1 MNMKLAFCLFKYFPF
16 GGLQRDFLRI
26 AKEAVRRGH
35 QVDVFTMVWE
45 GELEPTLSI
54 HIIPVKK
61 SQNHQRAQEF
71 FAKIQPRLAE
81 YDLVVGFNKMPGLD
95 VYYAADI
102 CYQAKAKRQRGA
114 WYQLTP
120 RYRHLI
126 DYEKSVFSVDT
137 NTNTKI
143 LLLSHKQQKEFV
155 CFYKTPGTR
164 FELLPPGIAKDRIAP
179 RNALD
184 IRHAVRQICGIQEQ
198 EFLLLLV
205 GSGFKTKGL
214 DRVLLGYAGLPNE
227 LKNKSYLYIVGQDN
241 SYFFEKQAK
250 KLNISSRIK
259 FLGGRNDVA
268 DLLLAADVLVHP
280 AYNENTGTVLLEALA
295 SGLPVLTTDV
305 CGYAHFIKDAEAGI
319 VLSSPFQQREFNQS
333 LVEMLSHQKRIEWQ
347 EKALAFSRQADIY
360 SLPERAVDVIEN
372 SQRQKKYSFEEMMM
386 LKGEVY
392 RALEGRSTQ
401 RIVLD
406 NQVYFIKQHRGVGWK
421 EIFKNI
427 FQLKIPVISAKNE
440 WLALRRLQELNIASP
455 KIISYGCRGIN
466 PAIRKSYIVME
477 ALKNHIS
484 LEELSKKWQN
494 CPPSFIT
501 KKNLIEA
508 VAHIARTLHENGVN
522 HRDFYICHF
531 LLEVSLLEVEPISRN
546 PKLYLIDLHRACVRK
561 KIPVRWIIKD
571 LAGLYFSVK
580 NIGLTQ
586 RDFLRFIRIYHNKTY
601 HNKNSFREE
610 FEFWKKVVQRG
621 EKLYKKIAA

>member
-1 MNMKLAFCLFKYFPF
+1 MAMKLAFCLFKYFPF

-26 AKEAVRRGH
+26 AKEAIRRGH
-35 QVDVFTMVWE
+35 QVDVFTMRWE

-54 HIIPVKK
+54 HIISVKK
-61 SQNHQRAQEF
+61 SQNHHRAQEF
-71 FAKIQPRLAE
+71 FSKIQPRLAE

-95 VYYAADI
+95 VYYAADT
-102 CYQAKAKRQRGA
+102 CYQAKAKQQRGI

-126 DYEKSVFSVDT
+126 DYERSVFSAEAT
-137 NTNTKI
+137 TKI

-155 CFYKTPGTR
+155 YFYKTPDRR
-164 FELLPPGIAKDRIAP
+164 FELLPPGIAKDRVAP
-179 RNALD
+179 PNARD
-184 IRHAVRQICGIQEQ
+184 IRHHMRQTFGIQEQ
-198 EFLLLLV
+198 EFLLLMV

-214 DRVLLGYAGLPNE
+214 DRVLLGYAALPDK

-241 SYFFEKQAK
+241 PRLFEKQAK
-250 KLNISSRIK
+250 ELNILSRIQ

-295 SGLPVLTTDV
+295 SGLPVLTTDI

-333 LVEMLSHQKRIEWQ
+333 LVEMLSHQKRIDWQ

-360 SLPERAVDVIEN
+360 SLPERAVDMIEN
-372 SQRQKKYSFEEMMM
+372 SQRQKKYNFEDMMT

-392 RALEGRSTQ
+392 RVLEGRCTQ

-427 FQLKIPVISAKNE
+427 FQLRMPVISAKNE
-440 WLALRRLQELNIASP
+440 WRALQRLQELSIACP
-455 KIISYGCRGIN
+455 KAISYGCHGIN
-466 PAIRKSYIVME
+466 PATQKSYIMME
-477 ALKNHIS
+477 ALNNHIS
-484 LEELSKKWQN
+484 LEELSKEWQH

-508 VAHIARTLHENGVN
+508 VAQIARTLHENGIN

-531 LLEVSLLEVEPISRN
+531 LVDLNLLKLEPISPN
-546 PKLYLIDLHRACVRK
+546 PKLYLIDLHRASVRK
-561 KIPVRWIIKD
+561 KISVRWIIKD

-586 RDFLRFIRIYHNKTY
+586 RDFLRFMRVYR
-601 HNKNSFREE
+601 NKNSFQKEA
-610 FEFWKKVVQRG
+610 EFWKKVVQRG
-621 EKLYKKIAA
+621 EKLYKKLAAY

>member
-1 MNMKLAFCLFKYFPF
+1 MKLAFCLFKYFPF

-26 AKEAVRRGH
+26 AKEVVCRGH
-35 QVDVFTMVWE
+35 QVDVFTMLWE
-45 GELEPTLSI
+45 GELEPALSI

-61 SQNHQRAQEF
+61 LQNHQRAQAF
-71 FAKIQPRLAE
+71 FAKVQPRLID

-95 VYYAADI
+95 VYYAADT
-102 CYQAKAKRQRGA
+102 CYQAKAKQQHGV

-126 DYEKSVFSVDT
+126 DYEKSVFSVEET
-137 NTNTKI
+137 TKI
-143 LLLSHKQQKEFV
+143 LLLSRKQQNEFV
-155 CFYKTPGTR
+155 HFYKTPDRR

-179 RNALD
+179 PNARD
-184 IRHAVRQICGIQEQ
+184 IRCHVRQTFKIQEQ
-198 EFLLLLV
+198 EFLLVLV

-214 DRVLLGYAGLPNE
+214 DRVLVGYAALPDE

-241 SYFFEKQAK
+241 SRLFEKQAK
-250 KLNISSRIK
+250 KLNILPRIQ

-295 SGLPVLTTDV
+295 SGLPVLTTDI

-319 VLSSPFQQREFNQS
+319 VLSSPFQQSEFNQS
-333 LVEMLSHQKRIEWQ
+333 LVEMLSHQKRIDWQ
-347 EKALAFSRQADIY
+347 EKALAFSKQADIY
-360 SLPERAVDVIEN
+360 SLPERAVDIIEN
-372 SQRQKKYSFEEMMM
+372 SHRQRKYSFEEMMA

-392 RALEGRSTQ
+392 RTLEGRCTQ
-401 RIVLD
+401 RVVLD
-406 NQVYFIKQHRGVGWK
+406 NQVYFIKQHSGIGWK

-427 FQLKIPVISAKNE
+427 FQLRIPVISAKNE
-440 WLALRRLQELNIASP
+440 WLALQRLQELNIACP
-455 KIISYGCRGIN
+455 KIISYGCQGIN
-466 PAIRKSYIVME
+466 PATRKSYIMME
-477 ALKNHIS
+477 ALNNHIS
-484 LEELSKKWQN
+484 LEELSKNWQH

-508 VAHIARTLHENGVN
+508 VARIARTLHENGIN

-531 LLEVSLLEVEPISRN
+531 LLDLSLLELEAIPAN
-546 PKLYLIDLHRACVRK
+546 PKLYLIDLHRASVRK
-561 KIPVRWIIKD
+561 KIPIRWIIKD

-586 RDFLRFIRIYHNKTY
+586 RDFLRFMRAYRS
-601 HNKNSFREE
+601 KNSFQKEGG
-610 FEFWKKVVQRG
+610 FWKKVIQRG
-621 EKLYKKIAA
+621 EKLYKKIEG